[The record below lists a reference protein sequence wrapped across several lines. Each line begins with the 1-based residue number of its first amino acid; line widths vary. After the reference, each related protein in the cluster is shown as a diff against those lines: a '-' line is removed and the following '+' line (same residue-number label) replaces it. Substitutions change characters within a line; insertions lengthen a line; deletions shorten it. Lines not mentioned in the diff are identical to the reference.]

1 MVMTELFALDHIP
14 RLMKDL
20 GFGQDYYTEYKHFI
34 LRPGDTKSIEA
45 GSQFYFL
52 LGEYSDITIQSD
64 FGVYDLG
71 DPNLEEITYKHQ
83 GSIQISNNSLNRVH
97 IRFIKVIPKN

>member
-20 GFGQDYYTEYKHFI
+20 GFGQEYYTEYKHFI

-45 GSQFYFL
+45 G
-52 LGEYSDITIQSD
+52 
-64 FGVYDLG
+64 GVSFIFSRRIFRHHHPVRLR
-71 DPNLEEITYKHQ
+71 
-83 GSIQISNNSLNRVH
+83 RV
-97 IRFIKVIPKN
+97 RPGRPEP